1 MIPAGGDRLGDVAPG
16 AQQLLGFCDEVVEVQ
31 HVAVRQP
38 HGVFAVQ
45 ARVLRRQPIILDAVA
60 AEPVQE
66 RPALLERH
74 VEPAQ
79 NHLLVL
85 LVGDAEPRPQARRLR
100 VLAQQGETQRVDR
113 APRDRV
119 ATVPQRVLQP
129 EGDLLRRPIRER
141 HRADALGRDTQRADE
156 MIDTGDEAERLPR
169 ARARDHEDGPR
180 RRFNGEPLPRERI
193 EGHARNLPISYIAHP
208 HSRGIA
214 VTLPEPNPLPDDS
227 WAVDERSLKLFVD
240 QLQEP
245 PADRAWYELR
255 REAER
260 IALVP
265 GFDRLITLDA
275 NAIKEL
281 PHQIDVAQRVLRDM
295 GGRAILADEVGL
307 GKTIEASIIY
317 KELAIR
323 GLARRVLIL
332 TPASLVGQWQGELEE
347 KFFERFDTPTEAD
360 DWQRITKAII
370 SHDRARSRRHAEEIL
385 RHRWDL
391 VIVDEAHKVKSHR
404 GATYRFI
411 EKIERDFILLLT
423 ATPLQNDLRE
433 LYNLITLLRPGQ
445 LGTWQEF
452 KAEHLVSGDHRQ
464 PRDAEALRAL
474 THAVMIR
481 TRRSSVALD
490 LNLPPRRPRHPEV
503 KLTRA
508 EADLYERTTEF
519 LRRLYREGFIKP
531 VEQEEAE
538 DGKRRRQPTKKGI
551 LQLALIHLR
560 QRLCS
565 SARALAESLQHL
577 GEAERISPEYRAIA
591 RQLAQRAQRIKTHA
605 KLDVLTKLL
614 KETPD
619 RVVVFSDHRPTIQ
632 LIEERVKQLGRKPI
646 VYWGAH
652 STAERD
658 TRIRDFHQDPRSVL
672 IATRAGSEGRNL
684 QFCNVLV
691 NYDLPWNPMVVEER
705 IGRLH
710 RIGQTREVHIVNLA
724 AAGTI
729 ESYILQL
736 LDQKIKLFELV
747 VGELDLILGEFG
759 GAQKF
764 EGRLAKEWLAAE
776 SEADFARRVE
786 AIGVDI
792 EQSSAVGK
800 DQEALNSLIA
810 PDDNALRLERRFQ
823 TLSVP
828 GRLRLGLGTSQLVK
842 AAGWDAKRHRLGV
855 HVTEL
860 LEALESIEPIGGV
873 TIPQPAGSHPEY
885 GELVRLTGLTSAGR
899 AITLVARVDRLP
911 LVLVDIEVEAA

>member
-1 MIPAGGDRLGDVAPG
+1 M
-16 AQQLLGFCDEVVEVQ
+16 
-31 HVAVRQP
+31 
-38 HGVFAVQ
+38 
-45 ARVLRRQPIILDAVA
+45 
-60 AEPVQE
+60 
-66 RPALLERH
+66 
-74 VEPAQ
+74 
-79 NHLLVL
+79 
-85 LVGDAEPRPQARRLR
+85 
-100 VLAQQGETQRVDR
+100 
-113 APRDRV
+113 
-119 ATVPQRVLQP
+119 
-129 EGDLLRRPIRER
+129 
-141 HRADALGRDTQRADE
+141 
-156 MIDTGDEAERLPR
+156 
-169 ARARDHEDGPR
+169 
-180 RRFNGEPLPRERI
+180 
-193 EGHARNLPISYIAHP
+193 
-208 HSRGIA
+208 
-214 VTLPEPNPLPDDS
+214 TLPQPLSEES

-240 QLQEP
+240 ALQQP
-245 PADRAWYELR
+245 PAERAWYELR

-323 GLARRVLIL
+323 GLARRALIL

-347 KFFERFDTPTEAD
+347 KFFERFEAPTDPD
-360 DWQRITKAII
+360 DWPRVTKAII
-370 SHDRARSRRHAEEIL
+370 SHDRARARRHAEEIL

-404 GATYRFI
+404 GATYQFI
-411 EKIERDFILLLT
+411 ERIERDFILLLT

-452 KAEHLVSGDHRQ
+452 KTEHLVSGDHRQ
-464 PRDAEALRAL
+464 PRDPEALRAL
-474 THAVMIR
+474 THEVMIR
-481 TRRSSVALD
+481 TRRSSVVDDLD
-490 LNLPPRRPRHPEV
+490 LPARRPRHPEV
-503 KLTRA
+503 KLSRA
-508 EADLYERTTEF
+508 EADLYQRTTEF

-531 VEQEEAE
+531 TEQEEPQNGAP
-538 DGKRRRQPTKKGI
+538 RRRTKKGI

-565 SARALAESLQHL
+565 SSRALAESLGHL
-577 GEAERISPEYRAIA
+577 AESDRISPQYRAIA
-591 RQLAQRAQRIKTHA
+591 KQLAKRAEGIRTHA

-619 RVVVFSDHRPTIQ
+619 RLVIFSDHRPTIQ
-632 LIEERVKQLGRKPI
+632 LIEERVKKLGRQPI

-658 TRIRDFHQDPRSVL
+658 KRIRAFHEDERSVL

-691 NYDLPWNPMVVEER
+691 NYDLPWNPMVVEQR

-710 RIGQTREVHIVNLA
+710 RIGQKREVHIVNLA

-759 GAQKF
+759 GAQTF
-764 EGRLAKEWLAAE
+764 EGRLAEEWLAAD
-776 SEADFARRVE
+776 SEEDFARRVE
-786 AIGVDI
+786 VLGADI
-792 EQSSAVGK
+792 EASGAIAK
-800 DQEALNSLIA
+800 EQEQLNSLIA
-810 PDDNALRLERRFQ
+810 PDDNAMRLERRFE

-828 GRLRLGLGTSQLVK
+828 GRLRLGLGTSRVVK
-842 AAGWDAKRHRLGV
+842 APGWDTKRLRLGLHLKDV
-855 HVTEL
+855 
-860 LEALESIEPIGGV
+860 LEALESIEPIGVAGE
-873 TIPQPAGSHPEY
+873 QPEPGAP
-885 GELVRLTGLTSAGR
+885 VRLSGMTSTGR
-899 AITLVARVDRLP
+899 VITLVAQVDRLP
-911 LVLVDIEVEAA
+911 MVLVDIQADAA